1 MDPELLLRAI
11 KAILEVAGFAY
22 IGQGVVAIFAGSR
35 RQENFVYQIFQ
46 ILTNPFTKATR
57 FVMPRFIPDR
67 HIPFVA
73 FGLLLWLWFFTIL
86 ALAGVVRGN

>member
-1 MDPELLLRAI
+1 MDLELPLRAL
-11 KAILEVAGFAY
+11 KAILEVAGFAF
-22 IGQGVVAIFAGSR
+22 IGQALVAIFAGSR

-57 FVMPRFIPDR
+57 FLMPRFIPDR

-73 FGLLLWLWFFTIL
+73 FGLLLWAWFFTIL
-86 ALAGVVRGN
+86 ALASVLRGG

>member
-22 IGQGVVAIFAGSR
+22 LGQGVVAIFAGSR
-35 RQENFVYQIFQ
+35 RQENFVFQIFQ

-86 ALAGVVRGN
+86 ALASVVRGN